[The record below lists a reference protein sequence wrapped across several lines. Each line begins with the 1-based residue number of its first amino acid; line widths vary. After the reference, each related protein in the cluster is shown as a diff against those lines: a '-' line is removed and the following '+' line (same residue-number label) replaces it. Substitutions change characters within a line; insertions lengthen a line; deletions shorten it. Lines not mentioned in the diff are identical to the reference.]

1 MLIERTTGTIRT
13 HSRSTEHATRLSSV
27 CEREHLTLAQTAYV
41 LATAQHETRMGLW
54 MIEGESGWAYEG
66 RHYLGNTE
74 PGDGPRY
81 RGRGFV
87 PLIGRRQYSYWQRRL
102 RLPLVDRPD
111 LAAEPDVAA
120 EILVRGMVEGTFTGH
135 RLADYVN
142 ETDHDYVGARQVIRD
157 RDRAVVVARL
167 AKEFEVV
174 LQPPTAGDDD
184 GALRQHDVRTAQ
196 RHLRA
201 IGWPLVV
208 DGFLGTFTRRAL
220 ADFQRG
226 HTFDALS
233 VTGTL
238 DVHTSRALAR
248 CAEGGGYASP
258 HFRFVEFRTA
268 GPQRLCLGN
277 RVISVAR
284 PLVHALERLRAEAGE
299 PVHIASGYRSEEY
312 NATIGGAPD
321 SAHLQGNAVD
331 LWSPRLTVDRVVAL
345 GVFTGVGVGRDGAV
359 HLEVAADGSTQ
370 DPHVYRLR
378 PRGTR

>member
-27 CEREHLTLAQTAYV
+27 CERERLTLAQTAYV
-41 LATAQHETRMGLW
+41 LATAQHETRLGLW

-74 PGDGPRY
+74 AGDGPRF

-87 PLIGRRQYSYWQRRL
+87 PLVGRRQYTYWQRRL
-102 RLPLVDRPD
+102 RVPLVDQPE

-120 EILVRGMVEGTFTGH
+120 EILVQGMVSGTFTGH
-135 RLADYVN
+135 RLDEYVN
-142 ETDHDYVGARQVIRD
+142 ETEHDYVSARQVIRE

-167 AKEFEVV
+167 AKEFELS
-174 LQPPTAGDDD
+174 LQPPVDDTD
-184 GALRQHDVRTAQ
+184 HVRHHDVRTAQ

-226 HTFDALS
+226 YTFDALS
-233 VTGTL
+233 VTGML

-248 CAEGGGYASP
+248 CASGGGHASP
-258 HFRFVEFRTA
+258 HFRFAEFRTA

-277 RVISVAR
+277 RAISVAR
-284 PLVHALERLRAEAGE
+284 PLVHALERLRTEAGE
-299 PVHIASGYRSEEY
+299 PVRIASGYRSEAY
-312 NATIGGAPD
+312 NASIGGSVD
-321 SAHLQGNAVD
+321 SPHLRGNAVD
-331 LWSPRLTVDRVVAL
+331 LWSPRLDVDRVVAL
-345 GVFTGVGVGRDGAV
+345 GVFTAIGVGRDGAV
-359 HLEVAADGSTQ
+359 HLEVRADGSTE
-370 DPHVYRLR
+370 DPHLYRLR
-378 PRGTR
+378 HRLSR

>member
-1 MLIERTTGTIRT
+1 MLSERTTKTIRT

-54 MIEGESGWAYEG
+54 MIDGESGWAYEG
-66 RHYLGNTE
+66 CHYLGNTE

-87 PLIGRRQYSYWQRRL
+87 PLVGRRQYNYWQRRL
-102 RLPLVDRPD
+102 QLPLLDQPQ

-120 EILVRGMVEGTFTGH
+120 EILVQGMVEGTYTGH
-135 RLADYVN
+135 RLGDYVT
-142 ETDHDYVGARQVIRD
+142 ETNHDYVAARQVIRD
-157 RDRAVVVARL
+157 QDRAVVVARL

-174 LQPPTAGDDD
+174 LQPSVDGD
-184 GALRQHDVRTAQ
+184 GPLRQHDVRTAQ

-208 DGFLGTFTRRAL
+208 DGFPGTFTRRAL

-226 HTFDALS
+226 YTTDALS
-233 VTGTL
+233 VTGRL

-248 CAEGGGYASP
+248 CASGGGYASP
-258 HFRFVEFRTA
+258 NFRFSEFRTA
-268 GPQRLCLGN
+268 GSQRLCLGN

-284 PLVHALERLRAEAGE
+284 PLVHALERLRTEAGE
-299 PVHIASGYRSEEY
+299 AVHIASGYRSEEY
-312 NATIGGAPD
+312 NAGIGGAAD
-321 SAHLQGNAVD
+321 SAHLRGTAVD
-331 LWSPRLTVDRVVAL
+331 LWSPRLDVDRVIGL
-345 GVFTGVGVGRDGAV
+345 GVFTTIGVGQHGAV
-359 HLEVAADGSTQ
+359 HLEVGTEGSPEQ
-370 DPHVYRLR
+370 PRVYRLR
-378 PRGTR
+378 PRGSR